1 MFTAFTETIATD
13 RAREIETAAA
23 AFGPANRS
31 RIAVTEPSERET
43 AADRRRSRLA
53 TRVARF
59 TGPQAALSDELAI
72 RVSRASDGDAL
83 RRLGELDGKPALGR
97 LLSAR
102 AAAGSVLVAD
112 VDGELVAAIAL
123 EGGRVAADPFRPSA
137 GAAELLRLR
146 ASQLS
151 VPKRTHRA
159 VLRPLRPRA
168 H

>member
-1 MFTAFTETIATD
+1 MFTAFTQTIATE

-23 AFGPANRS
+23 
-31 RIAVTEPSERET
+31 
-43 AADRRRSRLA
+43 RRRSRLA
-53 TRVARF
+53 TTVARF
-59 TGPQAALSDELAI
+59 TGPQPALSDELAI
-72 RVSRASDGDAL
+72 RLARASDSEAL

-97 LLSAR
+97 FLSNHAP
-102 AAAGSVLVAD
+102 GGGVLVAD
-112 VDGELVAAIAL
+112 VDGELVAAVAL

-151 VPKRTHRA
+151 VSERKHRA
-159 VLRPLRPRA
+159 MLLRPLRPRA